1 MIDVIILAAGKGTRM
16 KTERPKALV
25 EAKGKTMLHHVLDA
39 VDRSGILSGAES
51 RPASDARRPHV
62 IVGHKGEDIIALFGN
77 RIKAVWQKEQKGT
90 GHAVAVAQDALRAP
104 ERVPAEHI
112 VVLFADQPLISA
124 ESLRKLVWARA
135 ETFDS
140 AAPAAFSMATV
151 SPEHHDGDFKVFERN
166 GRIVRD
172 EKTGA
177 VREIV
182 EYKDASDEIRAL
194 KEVNISAY
202 CFDPAWLW
210 KNLSEIRNA
219 NASGEYYLTD
229 LVKIARDKGEIVIPV
244 VFPTI
249 EGMGANSPEE
259 LSILERYI

>member
-25 EAKGKTMLHHVLDA
+25 EAKGKAMLHHVLDA
-39 VDRSGILSGAES
+39 VDQSGLLSGTES
-51 RPASDARRPHV
+51 RPASDVSRPHV
-62 IVGHKGEDIIALFGN
+62 IVGHKGEDIIALFGD

-90 GHAVAVAQDALRAP
+90 GHAVAVAQDALCAP
-104 ERVPAEHI
+104 ERPLADHI

-124 ESLRKLVWARA
+124 GSLQKLVDARA
-135 ETFDS
+135 E
-140 AAPAAFSMATV
+140 AVFSMATV

-182 EYKDASDEIRAL
+182 EYKDATDEIRAL

-244 VFPTI
+244 IFPTI

>member
-25 EAKGKTMLHHVLDA
+25 EAKGKAMLHHVLNA
-39 VDRSGILSGAES
+39 VDRSGILSEAEV
-51 RPASDARRPHV
+51 SDARRPHV
-62 IVGHKGEDIIALFGN
+62 IVGHKGEDIIALFGD
-77 RIKAVWQKEQKGT
+77 RINPVWQREQKGT
-90 GHAVAVAQDALRAP
+90 GHAVAVAQDALCAVNRA
-104 ERVPAEHI
+104 PAEHI
-112 VVLFADQPLISA
+112 LVLFADQPLISA
-124 ESLRKLVWARA
+124 ESLRKLVEARTEA
-135 ETFDS
+135 V
-140 AAPAAFSMATV
+140 FSMATV
-151 SPEHHDGDFKVFERN
+151 SPEHHEGDFKVFERN

-172 EKTGA
+172 ERTGA
-177 VREIV
+177 VREII
-182 EYKDASDEIRAL
+182 EYKDATDEIRAL

-229 LVKIARDKGEIVIPV
+229 LVKIARDKGETVIPV
-244 VFPTI
+244 IFPTI

-259 LSILERYI
+259 LSVIEKYF

>member
-25 EAKGKTMLHHVLDA
+25 EAGGKAMLHHVLDA
-39 VDRSGILSGAES
+39 VNRSGIVSAKDTDPGT
-51 RPASDARRPHV
+51 PARLPHV
-62 IVGHKGEDIIALFGN
+62 IVGHKGEEIIALFGD

-90 GHAVAVAQDALRAP
+90 GHAVAVAQDALCAP
-104 ERVPAEHI
+104 ERAPVDHV

-124 ESLRKLVWARA
+124 ESLRKLVEARA
-135 ETFDS
+135 E
-140 AAPAAFSMATV
+140 AVFSMATV

-229 LVKIARDKGEIVIPV
+229 LVKIARDKGHIVVPV
-244 VFPTI
+244 ILPTA
-249 EGMGANSPEE
+249 EGIGANSPEE
-259 LSILERYI
+259 LSILEKYI